1 MGLLQISIIVVE
13 PLLNPKATVL
23 IEPPSR
29 LIPHMHMQI
38 HTADIPAT
46 LHGPLE
52 FLHHLGADPE
62 LPVGLQHHERQDIG
76 CLDALVVLD
85 PDRVAAD
92 HDVVVEDGAGELG
105 VLHDELAVEGC

>member
-1 MGLLQISIIVVE
+1 MWLLQIRIIVVK
-13 PLLNPKATVL
+13 PLLNPKTTIL
-23 IEPPSR
+23 IEPPPH

-38 HTADIPAT
+38 HTAHIPAT
-46 LHGPLE
+46 PHSPLE
-52 FLHHLGADPE
+52 FLHHLSADPE
-62 LPVGLQHHERQDIG
+62 LPVGLQHHERQDVG

-85 PDRVAAD
+85 ADCVAAD